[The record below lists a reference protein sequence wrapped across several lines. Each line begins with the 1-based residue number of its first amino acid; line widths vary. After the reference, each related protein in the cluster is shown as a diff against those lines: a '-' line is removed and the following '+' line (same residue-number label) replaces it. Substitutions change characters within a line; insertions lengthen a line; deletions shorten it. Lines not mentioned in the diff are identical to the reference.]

1 MASSFCITETTQSA
15 AFGLAW
21 APRRFAVR
29 PVPQNEVTD
38 VECRRWQTLCHLG
51 QCVARACVDNA
62 VSHFL
67 TMPDDS
73 RLRLIR
79 ALGDTLDGLDVAL
92 CAFDDSDRTMA
103 WNSTFFRFFPEHEGH
118 VYEGEPYEANLR
130 RFYTQRLDAQ
140 ELPNIERYITAGVE
154 RHRAQTRPYCF
165 EHRGLRV
172 HVSSLPLEGV
182 GRVRVWRAE
191 ALPVQSAQAASATP
205 AGADIH
211 EPGYLRSPVIEGT
224 ELFDRIPDGLM
235 ICAEDQ
241 RIQWVNQP
249 FMQMYSLSDRNAA
262 AGKAFDELYRHAWSV
277 EGQGDMATF
286 YDGLSILQEHMRFAG
301 APFEVPLPRGRWSRV
316 IAKQGSDGTVFY
328 AHVDITEFK
337 RQQRLLAQA
346 ERSARDSEAQLRE
359 KSILLEATLEHMD
372 QGVAKISA
380 TGVVELCNRRALELL
395 ELPAE
400 LMASKP
406 TLVNVLAYLRARGEF
421 NGASRDI
428 QEMLL
433 HSNGGVDQQQVYDR
447 PRPDGRILEVQTV
460 PIKGGGA
467 LRTFTDVTQRKQ
479 AEQQIRH
486 VAEHDGLTGLLNR
499 ATFLQALQAAATDM
513 HRQGRGFAVLYVD
526 LDGFKPINDRY
537 GHAVGDQLLV
547 WVARQ
552 LTQAA
557 REDDVV
563 ARLGGDEFALLQRGV
578 SDRENAYRL
587 ADRLVQALGLP
598 TEIESH
604 TLQIG
609 ASAGIVLSP
618 NDGSEAEELLRKAD
632 AAMYLAKATGRG
644 CAKIYGT

>member
-1 MASSFCITETTQSA
+1 
-15 AFGLAW
+15 
-21 APRRFAVR
+21 
-29 PVPQNEVTD
+29 
-38 VECRRWQTLCHLG
+38 
-51 QCVARACVDNA
+51 
-62 VSHFL
+62 
-67 TMPDDS
+67 MPDDS

-92 CAFDDSDRTMA
+92 CAFDDSDRTLA
-103 WNSTFFRFFPEHEGH
+103 WNSAFFKFFPEHAGH
-118 VYEGEPYEANLR
+118 VYVGEPYEANLR

-154 RHRAQTRPYCF
+154 RHRAQTRPYSF

-172 HVSSLPLEGV
+172 HVSSLPIDGV

-191 ALPVQSAQAASATP
+191 ALTAQSASTDMAAQSS
-205 AGADIH
+205 GDIH
-211 EPGYLRSPVIEGT
+211 EPGYLRSPVIEST

-249 FMQMYSLSDRNAA
+249 FMQMYHLPDRAA
-262 AGKAFDELYRHAWSV
+262 AVGLAFDEVYRHAWSV
-277 EGQGDMATF
+277 GGEGDMALF
-286 YDGLSILQEHMRFAG
+286 YDGLSTLQEHMRFAG
-301 APFEVPLPRGRWSRV
+301 APFEVPLPRSRWSRV
-316 IAKQGSDGTVFY
+316 IAKQGSDGTMFY
-328 AHVDITEFK
+328 AHVDITELK

-380 TGVVELCNRRALELL
+380 TGVVELCNRRAMELL
-395 ELPAE
+395 DLPAE

-421 NGASRDI
+421 QGAS
-428 QEMLL
+428 QEVQDLL
-433 HSNGGVDQQQVYDR
+433 RHSNGGVDQPQVYDR

-499 ATFLQALQAAATDM
+499 TAFLQALQAAATDV
-513 HRQGRGFAVLYVD
+513 HRSGRGFAVLYVD
-526 LDGFKPINDRY
+526 LDGFKPVNDGY

-578 SDRENAYRL
+578 SDGDSAYRL
-587 ADRLVQALGLP
+587 ADRLVQALGQP
-598 TEIESH
+598 TVIEAH
-604 TLQIG
+604 ALQIG
-609 ASAGIVLSP
+609 ASIGIVLSP
-618 NDGSEAEELLRKAD
+618 GDGTEAEELLRKAD
-632 AAMYLAKATGRG
+632 SAMYLAKATGRG
-644 CAKIYGT
+644 CARIYGT

>member
-1 MASSFCITETTQSA
+1 
-15 AFGLAW
+15 
-21 APRRFAVR
+21 
-29 PVPQNEVTD
+29 
-38 VECRRWQTLCHLG
+38 
-51 QCVARACVDNA
+51 
-62 VSHFL
+62 
-67 TMPDDS
+67 MPDVS

-92 CAFDDSDRTMA
+92 CAFDDSDRTLA
-103 WNSTFFRFFPEHEGH
+103 WNSTFFKFFPEHAGH
-118 VYEGEPYEANLR
+118 VYVGEPYEANLR
-130 RFYTQRLDAQ
+130 RFYTHRLDAQ

-154 RHRAQTRPYCF
+154 RHRAQTRPYSF
-165 EHRGLRV
+165 EHGGLRV
-172 HVSSLPLEGV
+172 HVSSLPIDGV

-191 ALPVQSAQAASATP
+191 ALTAQSASTDMSAQSS
-205 AGADIH
+205 ANIH
-211 EPGYLRSPVIEGT
+211 EPGYLRSPVIEST

-249 FMQMYSLSDRNAA
+249 FMQMYHLPDRAA
-262 AGKAFDELYRHAWSV
+262 AVGLAFDEVYRHTWSV
-277 EGQGDMATF
+277 GGEGDMAPF
-286 YDGLSILQEHMRFAG
+286 YDGLSTLQEHMRFAG
-301 APFEVPLPRGRWSRV
+301 APFEVPLPRSRWSRV

-328 AHVDITEFK
+328 AHVDITELK

-380 TGVVELCNRRALELL
+380 TGVAELCNRRAMELL
-395 ELPAE
+395 DLPAE

-421 NGASRDI
+421 QGAS
-428 QEMLL
+428 QEVQDLL
-433 HSNGGVDQQQVYDR
+433 RHSNGGVDQPQVYDR

-499 ATFLQALQAAATDM
+499 TAFLQALQAAATDV
-513 HRQGRGFAVLYVD
+513 HRSGRGFAVLYVD
-526 LDGFKPINDRY
+526 LDGFKPVNDRY

-578 SDRENAYRL
+578 SDGDSAYRL
-587 ADRLVQALGLP
+587 ADRLVQALGQP
-598 TEIESH
+598 TEIEAH
-604 TLQIG
+604 ALQIG
-609 ASAGIVLSP
+609 ASIGIVLSP
-618 NDGSEAEELLRKAD
+618 GDGTEAEELLRKAD
-632 AAMYLAKATGRG
+632 SAMYLAKATGRG
-644 CAKIYGT
+644 CARIYGT

>member
-1 MASSFCITETTQSA
+1 
-15 AFGLAW
+15 
-21 APRRFAVR
+21 
-29 PVPQNEVTD
+29 
-38 VECRRWQTLCHLG
+38 
-51 QCVARACVDNA
+51 
-62 VSHFL
+62 
-67 TMPDDS
+67 MPDDS
-73 RLRLIR
+73 RLRLIC

-92 CAFDDSDRTMA
+92 CAFDDSDRTLA
-103 WNSTFFRFFPEHEGH
+103 WNSAFFKFFPEHAGH
-118 VYEGEPYEANLR
+118 VYVGEPYEANLR

-154 RHRAQTRPYCF
+154 RHRAQTRPYSF
-165 EHRGLRV
+165 EHGGLRV
-172 HVSSLPLEGV
+172 HVSSLPIDGV

-191 ALPVQSAQAASATP
+191 ALTAQRASPDMAAQSS
-205 AGADIH
+205 GDIH
-211 EPGYLRSPVIEGT
+211 EPGYLRSPVIESI

-249 FMQMYSLSDRNAA
+249 FMQMYHLPDRAA
-262 AGKAFDELYRHAWSV
+262 AVGLAFDEVYRHTWSV
-277 EGQGDMATF
+277 GGEGDMAPF
-286 YDGLSILQEHMRFAG
+286 YDGLSTLQEHMRFAG
-301 APFEVPLPRGRWSRV
+301 APFEVPLPRSRWSRV

-328 AHVDITEFK
+328 AHVDITELK

-359 KSILLEATLEHMD
+359 KSILLEATLEHMV

-380 TGVVELCNRRALELL
+380 TGVVELCNRRAMELL
-395 ELPAE
+395 DLPAE

-421 NGASRDI
+421 QGAS
-428 QEMLL
+428 QEVQDLL
-433 HSNGGVDQQQVYDR
+433 RHSNGEVDQPQVYDR
-447 PRPDGRILEVQTV
+447 PRPDGRILEVHTV

-499 ATFLQALQAAATDM
+499 TAFLQALQAAATDV
-513 HRQGRGFAVLYVD
+513 HRSGRGFAVLYVD
-526 LDGFKPINDRY
+526 LDGFKPVNDRY

-578 SDRENAYRL
+578 SDGDSAYRL
-587 ADRLVQALGLP
+587 ADRLVQALGQP
-598 TEIESH
+598 TEIEAH
-604 TLQIG
+604 ALQIG
-609 ASAGIVLSP
+609 ASIGIVLSP
-618 NDGSEAEELLRKAD
+618 GDGTEAEELLRKAD
-632 AAMYLAKATGRG
+632 SAMYLAKATGRG
-644 CAKIYGT
+644 CARIYGT

>member
-1 MASSFCITETTQSA
+1 
-15 AFGLAW
+15 
-21 APRRFAVR
+21 
-29 PVPQNEVTD
+29 
-38 VECRRWQTLCHLG
+38 
-51 QCVARACVDNA
+51 
-62 VSHFL
+62 
-67 TMPDDS
+67 MPDDS

-92 CAFDDSDRTMA
+92 CAFDDSDRTLA
-103 WNSTFFRFFPEHEGH
+103 WNSTFFKFFPEHAGH
-118 VYEGEPYEANLR
+118 VYVGEPYEANLR

-140 ELPNIERYITAGVE
+140 ELPNIERYITVGVE
-154 RHRAQTRPYCF
+154 RHRAQTRPYSF
-165 EHRGLRV
+165 EHGGLRV
-172 HVSSLPLEGV
+172 HVSSLPIDGV

-191 ALPVQSAQAASATP
+191 ALTAQRASPDMAEQ
-205 AGADIH
+205 ASADIH
-211 EPGYLRSPVIEGT
+211 EPGYLRSPVIEST

-249 FMQMYSLSDRNAA
+249 FMQMYHLPDRAA
-262 AGKAFDELYRHAWSV
+262 AVGLAFDEVYRHTWSV
-277 EGQGDMATF
+277 GGEGDMAPF
-286 YDGLSILQEHMRFAG
+286 YDGLSTLQEHMRFAG
-301 APFEVPLPRGRWSRV
+301 APFEVPLPRSRWSRV

-328 AHVDITEFK
+328 AHVDITELK

-380 TGVVELCNRRALELL
+380 TGVAELCNRRAMELL
-395 ELPAE
+395 DLPAE

-421 NGASRDI
+421 QGAS
-428 QEMLL
+428 QEVQDLL
-433 HSNGGVDQQQVYDR
+433 RHSNGGVDQPQVYDR

-499 ATFLQALQAAATDM
+499 TAFSQALQAAATDV
-513 HRQGRGFAVLYVD
+513 HRSGRGFAVLYVD
-526 LDGFKPINDRY
+526 LDGFKPVNDRH

-578 SDRENAYRL
+578 SDGDNAYRL
-587 ADRLVQALGLP
+587 ADRLVQALGQP
-598 TEIESH
+598 TEIEAH
-604 TLQIG
+604 ALQIG
-609 ASAGIVLSP
+609 ASIGIVLSP
-618 NDGSEAEELLRKAD
+618 GDGTEAEELLRKAD
-632 AAMYLAKATGRG
+632 SAMYLAKATGRG
-644 CAKIYGT
+644 CARIYGT

>member
-1 MASSFCITETTQSA
+1 
-15 AFGLAW
+15 
-21 APRRFAVR
+21 
-29 PVPQNEVTD
+29 
-38 VECRRWQTLCHLG
+38 
-51 QCVARACVDNA
+51 
-62 VSHFL
+62 
-67 TMPDDS
+67 MPDDS

-92 CAFDDSDRTMA
+92 CAFDDSDCTIA
-103 WNSTFFRFFPEHEGH
+103 WNRTFFKFFPEHDGYVH
-118 VYEGEPYEANLR
+118 EGEPYEANLR
-130 RFYTQRLDAQ
+130 RFYNQRLDAQ

-154 RHRAQTRPYCF
+154 RHRAQTRPYSF

-172 HVSSLPLEGV
+172 HVSSLPIEGV

-191 ALPVQSAQAASATP
+191 APPVQNTHPAQAAPT
-205 AGADIH
+205 GADIH
-211 EPGYLRSPVIEGT
+211 EPGYLRSPVIEST

-249 FMQMYSLSDRNAA
+249 FMQMYNLSDRAVA
-262 AGKAFDELYRHAWSV
+262 VGKAFDEVYRHAWSV
-277 EGQGDMATF
+277 EGQGDMAPF

-301 APFEVPLPRGRWSRV
+301 APFEVPLPRSRWSRV

-359 KSILLEATLEHMD
+359 KSILLEATLENMD

-400 LMASKP
+400 LMESKP
-406 TLVNVLAYLRARGEF
+406 TLMNVLAYLRARGEF
-421 NGASRDI
+421 KGASQDI
-428 QEMLL
+428 QDMLL
-433 HSNGGVDQQQVYDR
+433 HSSGGIDQQQVYDR

-499 ATFLQALQAAATDM
+499 TAFLQALQAAATDV
-513 HRQGRGFAVLYVD
+513 HRLGRGFAVLYVD
-526 LDGFKPINDRY
+526 LDGFKPVNDRY

-557 REDDVV
+557 REDDLV

-578 SDRENAYRL
+578 SDRESAYRL
-587 ADRLVQALGLP
+587 ADRLVQALGRP
-598 TEIESH
+598 TQIEAH
-604 TLQIG
+604 ALQIG
-609 ASAGIVLSP
+609 ASVGIVLSP
-618 NDGSEAEELLRKAD
+618 SDGAEAEELLRKAD
-632 AAMYLAKATGRG
+632 SAMYLAKATGRG
-644 CAKIYGT
+644 CARIYGT

>member
-1 MASSFCITETTQSA
+1 
-15 AFGLAW
+15 
-21 APRRFAVR
+21 
-29 PVPQNEVTD
+29 
-38 VECRRWQTLCHLG
+38 
-51 QCVARACVDNA
+51 
-62 VSHFL
+62 
-67 TMPDDS
+67 MPDDS

-92 CAFDDSDRTMA
+92 CAFDDSDRTLA
-103 WNSTFFRFFPEHEGH
+103 WNSTFFKFFPEHAGH
-118 VYEGEPYEANLR
+118 VYVGEPYEANLR

-154 RHRAQTRPYCF
+154 RHRAQTRPYSF
-165 EHRGLRV
+165 EHGGLRV
-172 HVSSLPLEGV
+172 HVSSLPIDGV

-191 ALPVQSAQAASATP
+191 ALTAQRASPDMAEQ
-205 AGADIH
+205 ASADIH
-211 EPGYLRSPVIEGT
+211 EPGYLRSPVIEST

-249 FMQMYSLSDRNAA
+249 FMQMYHLPDRVAA
-262 AGKAFDELYRHAWSV
+262 VGLAFDEVYRHAWSV
-277 EGQGDMATF
+277 GGEGDMAPF
-286 YDGLSILQEHMRFAG
+286 YDGLSTLQEHMRFAG
-301 APFEVPLPRGRWSRV
+301 APFEVPLPRSGWSRV

-328 AHVDITEFK
+328 AHVDITELK

-380 TGVVELCNRRALELL
+380 TGVVELCNRRAMELL
-395 ELPAE
+395 DLPAE

-421 NGASRDI
+421 QGAS
-428 QEMLL
+428 QEVQDLL
-433 HSNGGVDQQQVYDR
+433 RHSNGGVDQPQVYDR
-447 PRPDGRILEVQTV
+447 PRPDGRILEVHTV

-499 ATFLQALQAAATDM
+499 TAFLQALQAAATDV
-513 HRQGRGFAVLYVD
+513 HRSGRGFAVLYVD
-526 LDGFKPINDRY
+526 LDGFKPVNDRY

-563 ARLGGDEFALLQRGV
+563 ARLGGDEFALLLRGV
-578 SDRENAYRL
+578 SDVDSASRL
-587 ADRLVQALGLP
+587 ADRLVQALGQP
-598 TEIESH
+598 TEIEAH
-604 TLQIG
+604 ALRIG
-609 ASAGIVLSP
+609 ASIGIVLSP
-618 NDGSEAEELLRKAD
+618 GDGTEAEELLRKAD
-632 AAMYLAKATGRG
+632 SAMYLAKATGRR
-644 CAKIYGT
+644 CARIYGT

>member
-1 MASSFCITETTQSA
+1 MAE
-15 AFGLAW
+15 
-21 APRRFAVR
+21 
-29 PVPQNEVTD
+29 
-38 VECRRWQTLCHLG
+38 
-51 QCVARACVDNA
+51 
-62 VSHFL
+62 
-67 TMPDDS
+67 
-73 RLRLIR
+73 
-79 ALGDTLDGLDVAL
+79 
-92 CAFDDSDRTMA
+92 
-103 WNSTFFRFFPEHEGH
+103 
-118 VYEGEPYEANLR
+118 
-130 RFYTQRLDAQ
+130 
-140 ELPNIERYITAGVE
+140 
-154 RHRAQTRPYCF
+154 
-165 EHRGLRV
+165 
-172 HVSSLPLEGV
+172 
-182 GRVRVWRAE
+182 
-191 ALPVQSAQAASATP
+191 QAS
-205 AGADIH
+205 ADIH
-211 EPGYLRSPVIEGT
+211 EPGYLRSPVIEST

-249 FMQMYSLSDRNAA
+249 FMQMYHLPDRAA
-262 AGKAFDELYRHAWSV
+262 AVGLAFDEVYRHAWSV
-277 EGQGDMATF
+277 GGEGDMAPF
-286 YDGLSILQEHMRFAG
+286 YDGLSTLQEHMRFAG
-301 APFEVPLPRGRWSRV
+301 APFEVPLPRSRWSRV

-328 AHVDITEFK
+328 AHVDITELK

-380 TGVVELCNRRALELL
+380 TGVAELCNRRAMELL
-395 ELPAE
+395 DLPAE

-421 NGASRDI
+421 QGAS
-428 QEMLL
+428 QEVQDLL
-433 HSNGGVDQQQVYDR
+433 RHSNGGVDQPQVYDR

-499 ATFLQALQAAATDM
+499 TAFLQALQAAATDV
-513 HRQGRGFAVLYVD
+513 HRSGRGFAVLYVD
-526 LDGFKPINDRY
+526 LDGFKPVNDRY

-578 SDRENAYRL
+578 SDGDNAYRL
-587 ADRLVQALGLP
+587 ADRLVQALGQP
-598 TEIESH
+598 TEIEAH
-604 TLQIG
+604 ALQIG
-609 ASAGIVLSP
+609 ASIGIVLSP
-618 NDGSEAEELLRKAD
+618 GDGTEAEELLRKAD
-632 AAMYLAKATGRG
+632 SAMYLAKATGRG
-644 CAKIYGT
+644 CARIYGT

>member
-1 MASSFCITETTQSA
+1 
-15 AFGLAW
+15 
-21 APRRFAVR
+21 
-29 PVPQNEVTD
+29 
-38 VECRRWQTLCHLG
+38 
-51 QCVARACVDNA
+51 
-62 VSHFL
+62 
-67 TMPDDS
+67 MPDDS

-92 CAFDDSDRTMA
+92 CAFDDSDRTLA
-103 WNSTFFRFFPEHEGH
+103 WNSTFFKFFPEHAGH
-118 VYEGEPYEANLR
+118 VYVGEPYEANLR
-130 RFYTQRLDAQ
+130 RFYTHRLDAQ

-154 RHRAQTRPYCF
+154 RHRAQTRPYSF

-172 HVSSLPLEGV
+172 HVSSLPIDGV

-191 ALPVQSAQAASATP
+191 ALPVQNTHPAQAAP

-211 EPGYLRSPVIEGT
+211 EPGYLRSPVIEST

-249 FMQMYSLSDRNAA
+249 FMQMYNLSDRAVA
-262 AGKAFDELYRHAWSV
+262 AGKAFDEVYRHAWSV
-277 EGQGDMATF
+277 EGQGDMAPF

-301 APFEVPLPRGRWSRV
+301 APFEVPLPRSRWSRV

-359 KSILLEATLEHMD
+359 KSILLEATLENMD

-400 LMASKP
+400 LMESKP
-406 TLVNVLAYLRARGEF
+406 TLMNVLAYLRARGEF
-421 NGASRDI
+421 KGASQDI
-428 QEMLL
+428 QDMLL
-433 HSNGGVDQQQVYDR
+433 HSSGGVDQQQVYDR
-447 PRPDGRILEVQTV
+447 PRPDGRVLEVQTV

-499 ATFLQALQAAATDM
+499 TAFLQALQAAATDV
-513 HRQGRGFAVLYVD
+513 HRLGRGFAVLYVD
-526 LDGFKPINDRY
+526 LDGFKPVNDRY

-578 SDRENAYRL
+578 SDGDSAYRL
-587 ADRLVQALGLP
+587 ADRLVQALGQP
-598 TEIESH
+598 TEIEAH
-604 TLQIG
+604 ALQIG
-609 ASAGIVLSP
+609 ASIGIVLSP
-618 NDGSEAEELLRKAD
+618 GDGTEAKELLRKAD
-632 AAMYLAKATGRG
+632 SAMYVAKATGRG
-644 CAKIYGT
+644 CARIYGN

>member
-1 MASSFCITETTQSA
+1 
-15 AFGLAW
+15 
-21 APRRFAVR
+21 
-29 PVPQNEVTD
+29 
-38 VECRRWQTLCHLG
+38 
-51 QCVARACVDNA
+51 
-62 VSHFL
+62 
-67 TMPDDS
+67 MPDDS

-92 CAFDDSDRTMA
+92 CAFDDSDRTLA
-103 WNSTFFRFFPEHEGH
+103 WNSTFFKFFPEHAGH
-118 VYEGEPYEANLR
+118 VYVGEPYEANLR

-140 ELPNIERYITAGVE
+140 ELPNIERYITVGVE
-154 RHRAQTRPYCF
+154 RHRAQTRPYSF
-165 EHRGLRV
+165 EHEGLRV
-172 HVSSLPLEGV
+172 HVSSLPIDGV

-191 ALPVQSAQAASATP
+191 ALTAQRASPDMAEQ
-205 AGADIH
+205 ASADIH
-211 EPGYLRSPVIEGT
+211 EPGYLRSPVIEST

-249 FMQMYSLSDRNAA
+249 FMQMYHLPDRAA
-262 AGKAFDELYRHAWSV
+262 AVGLAFDEVYRHAWSV
-277 EGQGDMATF
+277 GGEGDMAQF
-286 YDGLSILQEHMRFAG
+286 YDGLSTLQEHMRFAG
-301 APFEVPLPRGRWSRV
+301 APFEVPLPRSRWSRV

-328 AHVDITEFK
+328 AHVDITELK

-380 TGVVELCNRRALELL
+380 TGVVELCNRRAMELL
-395 ELPAE
+395 DLPAE

-421 NGASRDI
+421 QGAS
-428 QEMLL
+428 QEVQDLL
-433 HSNGGVDQQQVYDR
+433 RHSNGGVDQPQVYDR

-499 ATFLQALQAAATDM
+499 TAFLQALQAAATDV
-513 HRQGRGFAVLYVD
+513 HRSGRGFAVLYVD
-526 LDGFKPINDRY
+526 LDGFKPVNDRY

-578 SDRENAYRL
+578 SDGDSAYRL
-587 ADRLVQALGLP
+587 ADRLVQALGQP
-598 TEIESH
+598 TEIEAH

-609 ASAGIVLSP
+609 ASIGIVLSP
-618 NDGSEAEELLRKAD
+618 GDGTEAEELLRKAD
-632 AAMYLAKATGRG
+632 SAMYLAKATGRG
-644 CAKIYGT
+644 CARIYGK

>member
-1 MASSFCITETTQSA
+1 
-15 AFGLAW
+15 
-21 APRRFAVR
+21 
-29 PVPQNEVTD
+29 
-38 VECRRWQTLCHLG
+38 
-51 QCVARACVDNA
+51 
-62 VSHFL
+62 
-67 TMPDDS
+67 MPDDS

-92 CAFDDSDRTMA
+92 CAFDDSDRTLA
-103 WNSTFFRFFPEHEGH
+103 WNSTFFKFFPEHAGH
-118 VYEGEPYEANLR
+118 VYVGEPYEANLR
-130 RFYTQRLDAQ
+130 RFYTQRLDAL

-154 RHRAQTRPYCF
+154 RHRAQTRPYSF

-172 HVSSLPLEGV
+172 HVSSLPIDGV

-191 ALPVQSAQAASATP
+191 ALTAQSASTDMAAQSS
-205 AGADIH
+205 ADIH
-211 EPGYLRSPVIEGT
+211 EPGYLRSPVIEST

-249 FMQMYSLSDRNAA
+249 FMQMYHLPDRAA
-262 AGKAFDELYRHAWSV
+262 AVGLAFDEVYRHTWSV
-277 EGQGDMATF
+277 GGEGDMAPF
-286 YDGLSILQEHMRFAG
+286 YDGLSTLQEHMRFAG
-301 APFEVPLPRGRWSRV
+301 APFEVPLPRSGWSRV

-328 AHVDITEFK
+328 AHVDITELK
-337 RQQRLLAQA
+337 RQQRLLAEA

-380 TGVVELCNRRALELL
+380 TGVVELCNRRAMELL
-395 ELPAE
+395 DLPAE

-421 NGASRDI
+421 QGAS
-428 QEMLL
+428 QEVQDLL
-433 HSNGGVDQQQVYDR
+433 RHSNGGVDQPQVYDR

-499 ATFLQALQAAATDM
+499 TAFLQALQAAATDV
-513 HRQGRGFAVLYVD
+513 HRSGRGFAVLYVD
-526 LDGFKPINDRY
+526 LDGFKPVNDRY

-578 SDRENAYRL
+578 SDGDSAYRL
-587 ADRLVQALGLP
+587 ADRLVQALGQP
-598 TEIESH
+598 TEIEAH
-604 TLQIG
+604 ALQIG
-609 ASAGIVLSP
+609 ASIGIVLSP
-618 NDGSEAEELLRKAD
+618 GDGTEAEELLRKAD
-632 AAMYLAKATGRG
+632 SAMYLAKATGRG
-644 CAKIYGT
+644 CARIYGT

>member
-1 MASSFCITETTQSA
+1 
-15 AFGLAW
+15 
-21 APRRFAVR
+21 
-29 PVPQNEVTD
+29 
-38 VECRRWQTLCHLG
+38 
-51 QCVARACVDNA
+51 
-62 VSHFL
+62 
-67 TMPDDS
+67 MPDDS

-92 CAFDDSDRTMA
+92 CAFDDSDRTLA
-103 WNSTFFRFFPEHEGH
+103 WNSTFFKFFPEHAGH
-118 VYEGEPYEANLR
+118 VYVGEPYEANLR

-140 ELPNIERYITAGVE
+140 ELPNIERYIKAGVE
-154 RHRAQTRPYCF
+154 RHRAQTRPYSF

-172 HVSSLPLEGV
+172 HVSSLPIDGV

-191 ALPVQSAQAASATP
+191 ALTAQRASPDMAAQAS
-205 AGADIH
+205 ADIH
-211 EPGYLRSPVIEGT
+211 EPGSLRSPVIEST

-249 FMQMYSLSDRNAA
+249 FMQMYHLPDRAA
-262 AGKAFDELYRHAWSV
+262 AVGLAFDEVYRHAWSV
-277 EGQGDMATF
+277 GGEGDMAPF
-286 YDGLSILQEHMRFAG
+286 YDGLSTLQEHMRFAG
-301 APFEVPLPRGRWSRV
+301 APFEVPLPRSRWSRV

-328 AHVDITEFK
+328 AHVDITELK

-380 TGVVELCNRRALELL
+380 TGVVELCNRRAMELL
-395 ELPAE
+395 DLPAE

-421 NGASRDI
+421 QGAS
-428 QEMLL
+428 QEVQDLL
-433 HSNGGVDQQQVYDR
+433 RHSNGGVDQPQVYDH
-447 PRPDGRILEVQTV
+447 PRPDGRILEVQIV

-499 ATFLQALQAAATDM
+499 TAFLQALQAAATDV
-513 HRQGRGFAVLYVD
+513 HRSGRGFAVLYVD
-526 LDGFKPINDRY
+526 LDGFKPVNDRY

-578 SDRENAYRL
+578 SDGDSAYRL
-587 ADRLVQALGLP
+587 ADRLVQALGQP
-598 TEIESH
+598 TEIEAH
-604 TLQIG
+604 ALQIG
-609 ASAGIVLSP
+609 ASIGIVLSP
-618 NDGSEAEELLRKAD
+618 GDGTEAEELLRKAD
-632 AAMYLAKATGRG
+632 SAMYLAKATGRR
-644 CAKIYGT
+644 CARIYGT

>member
-1 MASSFCITETTQSA
+1 
-15 AFGLAW
+15 
-21 APRRFAVR
+21 
-29 PVPQNEVTD
+29 
-38 VECRRWQTLCHLG
+38 
-51 QCVARACVDNA
+51 
-62 VSHFL
+62 
-67 TMPDDS
+67 MPDDS

-92 CAFDDSDRTMA
+92 CAFDDSDRTLA
-103 WNSTFFRFFPEHEGH
+103 WNSTFFKFFPEHAGH
-118 VYEGEPYEANLR
+118 VYVGEPYEANLR
-130 RFYTQRLDAQ
+130 RFYTQRLDAL

-154 RHRAQTRPYCF
+154 RHRAQTRPYSF

-172 HVSSLPLEGV
+172 HVSSLPIDGV

-191 ALPVQSAQAASATP
+191 ALTAQSASTDMAAQSS
-205 AGADIH
+205 ADIH
-211 EPGYLRSPVIEGT
+211 EPGYLRSPVIEST

-249 FMQMYSLSDRNAA
+249 FMQMYHLPDRAA
-262 AGKAFDELYRHAWSV
+262 AVGLAFDEVYRHTWSV
-277 EGQGDMATF
+277 GGEGDMAPF
-286 YDGLSILQEHMRFAG
+286 YDGLSTLQEHMRFAG
-301 APFEVPLPRGRWSRV
+301 APFEVPLPRSGWSRV

-328 AHVDITEFK
+328 AHVDITELK

-380 TGVVELCNRRALELL
+380 TGVVELCNRRAMELL
-395 ELPAE
+395 DLPAE

-421 NGASRDI
+421 QGAS
-428 QEMLL
+428 QEVQDLL
-433 HSNGGVDQQQVYDR
+433 RHSNGGVDQPQVYDR

-499 ATFLQALQAAATDM
+499 TAFLQALQAAATDV
-513 HRQGRGFAVLYVD
+513 HRSGRGFAVLYVD
-526 LDGFKPINDRY
+526 LDGFKPVNDRY

-578 SDRENAYRL
+578 SDGDSAYRL
-587 ADRLVQALGLP
+587 ADRLVQALGQP
-598 TEIESH
+598 TVIEAH
-604 TLQIG
+604 ALQIG
-609 ASAGIVLSP
+609 ASIGIVLSP
-618 NDGSEAEELLRKAD
+618 GDGTEAEELLRKAD
-632 AAMYLAKATGRG
+632 SAMYLAKATGRG
-644 CAKIYGT
+644 CARIYGT